1 MKIAV
6 DARELVGRPTGVGR
20 YLSELL
26 TEWSGRPDVMR
37 HDWRLYSP
45 QPLAVP
51 APFTAHVR
59 VLSGSGGTQ
68 WEQWT
73 LARALR
79 ADRPDVLLAPAYSA
93 PLAASCPVVL
103 TIHDVSFAAHPE
115 WFAYREGTR
124 RRTLARLSARRATIV
139 LTGSEFSRGEIVRHL
154 GIAGSK
160 IRVIRYGVRDQPP
173 GGGARCPPQDPIV
186 LFVGSIFKRRHVDI
200 LIEAFAS
207 HVVTAVP
214 ASRLEIVGEPR
225 GYPRVNLARAV
236 TLQPL
241 AAQRRISI
249 RSYVDDATLAA
260 LYASA
265 TVFVFPSEY
274 EGFGLTPLE
283 ALAAGVPPIVLD
295 TPVASEVY
303 GPAARYVSRESPLA
317 VHLGEAIA
325 HMLTSASAR
334 ADVLRQSAAVLAR
347 YRWDTTANQTF
358 AVLEEAARV

>member
-6 DARELVGRPTGVGR
+6 DARELVDRPTGVGR

-26 TEWSGRPDVMR
+26 TEWSRTPEVMQ
-37 HDWRLYSP
+37 HDWILYSP

-51 APFTAHVR
+51 AAFTARVR
-59 VLSGSGGTQ
+59 VLSGTGGTQ

-79 ADRPDVLLAPAYSA
+79 VDRPDVLFAPAYSA
-93 PLAASCPVVL
+93 PLATSCPVVL

-115 WFAYREGTR
+115 WFTYREGTR
-124 RRTLARLSARRATIV
+124 RRTLARLSARRAAIV
-139 LTGSEFSRGEIVRHL
+139 VTGSEFSRGEIIRHL
-154 GIAGSK
+154 GVPGSK
-160 IRVIRYGVRDQPP
+160 IRLIRYGVRHRPQEA
-173 GGGARCPPQDPIV
+173 GARHTSRKPIV
-186 LFVGSIFKRRHVDI
+186 LFVGSIFKRRHVDT

-207 HVVTAVP
+207 HVAPLVP
-214 ASRLEIVGEPR
+214 DSRLEIVGENR
-225 GYPRVNLARAV
+225 AYPAVNLDRVV

-249 RSYVDDATLAA
+249 RSYVDDETLAA

-283 ALAAGVPPIVLD
+283 ALAAGVPSIVLD
-295 TPVASEVY
+295 TPVASEIY
-303 GPAARYVSRESPLA
+303 GPAVRYVSCEPPLTER
-317 VHLGEAIA
+317 LGEAIT
-325 HMLTSASAR
+325 HMLTSTTAR
-334 ADVLRQSAAVLAR
+334 ADLLRYAPDVIAR
-347 YRWDTTANQTF
+347 YRWDKTAAATF
-358 AVLEEAARV
+358 AVLQEAARG

>member
-6 DARELVGRPTGVGR
+6 DARELVDRPTGVGR

-26 TEWSGRPDVMR
+26 TEWSCTPEVMQ
-37 HDWRLYSP
+37 HDWTLYSP

-51 APFTAHVR
+51 ARFAARVR
-59 VLSGSGGTQ
+59 VLSGAGGTQ

-79 ADRPDVLLAPAYSA
+79 VDRPDVLFAPAYSA
-93 PLAASCPVVL
+93 PLATSCPVVL

-124 RRTLARLSARRATIV
+124 RRTLARLSARRAAIV

-154 GIAGSK
+154 GTPVSK
-160 IRVIRYGVRDQPP
+160 IRMIRYGVRHRPQEA
-173 GGGARCPPQDPIV
+173 GARHMSRQPIV
-186 LFVGSIFKRRHVDI
+186 LFVGSIFKRRHVDT

-207 HVVTAVP
+207 HVAPLVP
-214 ASRLEIVGEPR
+214 DSRLEIVGENR
-225 GYPRVNLARAV
+225 AYPTVNLERVV
-236 TLQPL
+236 TLQSL

-249 RSYVDDATLAA
+249 RSYVDDETLAA

-283 ALAAGVPPIVLD
+283 ALAAGVPSIVLD
-295 TPVASEVY
+295 TPVASEIY
-303 GPAARYVSRESPLA
+303 GPAVRYVSCETPLTA
-317 VHLGEAIA
+317 RLGEAIT
-325 HMLTSASAR
+325 HMLTSTTAR
-334 ADVLRQSAAVLAR
+334 TDLLRHAAAVLAR
-347 YRWDTTANQTF
+347 YRWDKTAAETF
-358 AVLEEAARV
+358 AVLQEAARG